1 MEKLTNFE
9 KDDFKFENWN
19 KPQMRKESGEFQRV
33 VSTFYNS
40 ELLEDRD
47 LIDSLTNQY
56 ETADITDLDSK
67 IWSVLQNTDSVVLE
81 KDQWGELGEKMDSHG
96 RDWKS
101 IKDAYE
107 RDTSMEAPIIAKL
120 PNGIFHLISGNTRLC
135 VARVIGLIPKI
146 VLLNF
151 PEEYFKE

>member
-1 MEKLTNFE
+1 
-9 KDDFKFENWN
+9 
-19 KPQMRKESGEFQRV
+19 
-33 VSTFYNS
+33 
-40 ELLEDRD
+40 
-47 LIDSLTNQY
+47 
-56 ETADITDLDSK
+56 
-67 IWSVLQNTDSVVLE
+67 
-81 KDQWGELGEKMDSHG
+81 MDSHG